1 MTIRSS
7 HALER
12 PDATLRYWI
21 SQPAAPTTNPTLVLL
36 HGATLDHHAWA
47 PQVAALQDRFPIVT
61 PDLRGHGASTG
72 RFDFTAAVHDI
83 EALLEVLPADQIVL
97 VGLSLGGNIAQQLVR
112 RNNPRIRAMVIADA
126 TCNTAARHPLAAWM
140 GVAAL
145 HAQAAVHGPA
155 FAQRAARATAIEP
168 QVQQYALEA
177 NRHRSNHETVGILAS
192 LLTDALRPDPN
203 YRLPVPTLLVCGE
216 FDGIGDVARGS
227 RAWARRD
234 ALAEYAEI
242 PGAGHTSNLDNP
254 EAFTKIL
261 EAFLRRVLPL
271 RSGATAGAGSPD
283 VEASAER
290 LYARFGGRPWQ
301 LLPEPTREHFRGL
314 VVDGIDG
321 ARRPLRATG

>member
-1 MTIRSS
+1 
-7 HALER
+7 
-12 PDATLRYWI
+12 
-21 SQPAAPTTNPTLVLL
+21 
-36 HGATLDHHAWA
+36 
-47 PQVAALQDRFPIVT
+47 
-61 PDLRGHGASTG
+61 
-72 RFDFTAAVHDI
+72 
-83 EALLEVLPADQIVL
+83 
-97 VGLSLGGNIAQQLVR
+97 
-112 RNNPRIRAMVIADA
+112 MVIADA

-301 LLPEPTREHFRGL
+301 LLPEPPRALSWAGGRRHRWCGSAAQGNRLTGDATRPGPRGNRAGRI
-314 VVDGIDG
+314 VQPTTSAGI
-321 ARRPLRATG
+321 P

>member
-1 MTIRSS
+1 MRSS

-12 PDATLRYWI
+12 PDATLRYWM
-21 SQPAAPTTNPTLVLL
+21 SQPAAPTTHPTLVLL
-36 HGATLDHHAWA
+36 HGATLDHRAWA
-47 PQVAALQDRFPIVT
+47 PQVAALQDRFPLVT

-72 RFDFTAAVHDI
+72 RFDFTAAVQDI

-112 RNNPRIRAMVIADA
+112 RNNPRVRAMVIADA

-155 FAQRAARATAIEP
+155 FAQQAARATAIHP
-168 QVQQYALEA
+168 QVQQYALDA

-203 YRLPVPTLLVCGE
+203 YHLPVPTLLVCGE
-216 FDGIGDVARGS
+216 FDRIGDVARDS
-227 RAWARRD
+227 REWARRD
-234 ALAEYAEI
+234 ALARFAEI

-254 EAFTKIL
+254 EAFTEVL
-261 EAFLRRVLPL
+261 EAFLSRVLPL
-271 RSGATAGAGSPD
+271 ESGTTAGAVAPD
-283 VEASAER
+283 VEA
-290 LYARFGGRPWQ
+290 P
-301 LLPEPTREHFRGL
+301 
-314 VVDGIDG
+314 
-321 ARRPLRATG
+321 

>member
-1 MTIRSS
+1 
-7 HALER
+7 
-12 PDATLRYWI
+12 
-21 SQPAAPTTNPTLVLL
+21 
-36 HGATLDHHAWA
+36 
-47 PQVAALQDRFPIVT
+47 
-61 PDLRGHGASTG
+61 
-72 RFDFTAAVHDI
+72 
-83 EALLEVLPADQIVL
+83 
-97 VGLSLGGNIAQQLVR
+97 
-112 RNNPRIRAMVIADA
+112 MVIADA

-321 ARRPLRATG
+321 AGRPLRATG

>member
-1 MTIRSS
+1 
-7 HALER
+7 
-12 PDATLRYWI
+12 
-21 SQPAAPTTNPTLVLL
+21 
-36 HGATLDHHAWA
+36 
-47 PQVAALQDRFPIVT
+47 
-61 PDLRGHGASTG
+61 
-72 RFDFTAAVHDI
+72 
-83 EALLEVLPADQIVL
+83 
-97 VGLSLGGNIAQQLVR
+97 
-112 RNNPRIRAMVIADA
+112 MVIADA

-203 YRLPVPTLLVCGE
+203 YRVPVPTLLVCGE

-254 EAFTKIL
+254 EAFTKVL
-261 EAFLRRVLPL
+261 EPLPAP
-271 RSGATAGAGSPD
+271 GPAAGVGRHAPVPAPRKD

-290 LYARFGGRPWQ
+290 LHARFGGRPWQ

-321 ARRPLRATG
+321 AHRPLRETG

>member
-47 PQVAALQDRFPIVT
+47 PQVAALQDRFPLVT

-83 EALLEVLPADQIVL
+83 EALLEDLPADQIVL
-97 VGLSLGGNIAQQLVR
+97 VGLSLGGNLAQQLVR
-112 RNNPRIRAMVIADA
+112 RNNPHVRGMVIADA

-145 HAQAAVHGPA
+145 HAQAAVSGPA

-234 ALAEYAEI
+234 ALAQYAEI
-242 PGAGHTSNLDNP
+242 PG
-254 EAFTKIL
+254 
-261 EAFLRRVLPL
+261 
-271 RSGATAGAGSPD
+271 
-283 VEASAER
+283 
-290 LYARFGGRPWQ
+290 GRPHEQ
-301 LLPEPTREHFRGL
+301 SGQPRGVHQGPRGL
-314 VVDGIDG
+314 PAPG
-321 ARRPLRATG
+321 PATGVGRHGLCRLPGRRGPS